1 MNKVL
6 KSILFVGIAAF
17 SSASFV
23 SCIDETE
30 PTTVATET
38 QVGQSSAATEA
49 LTMAMP
55 AYLTQVDEGMLDGN
69 GWHAVFGYPCMMM
82 ARDLMTG
89 DFGFSTTTYASHFN
103 FWSHNKAQGDGY
115 LYGQYIW
122 NYHYQFIQTAN
133 NVVGAVNP
141 ETATSEQLGFLG
153 AGHAFRA
160 LAYLDA
166 ARMYE
171 FLPNDKTSNINV
183 DGNDVLNLTVPI
195 VTNKTSSED
204 ARNNPRATR
213 DEMVTF
219 ILADLDAAEEYIP
232 NLVSTYGKT
241 LPDLACVYGLKAR
254 LYMWIE
260 DYANAKIYA
269 RKAIDA
275 AKVSPMTKEVGLSAT
290 DGFNTIDP
298 WMWGGTQTS
307 ESRSVTSG
315 IVNFTSWIS
324 NQSTYGYTGT
334 GTGLYVI
341 ADKKFY
347 ERINKSDWR
356 KLWFQPTE
364 DSGLREEISYVTASD
379 IETIPTYASIKFR
392 PGEGN
397 ADDYQTGS
405 AVSIPVMRVEEMYFI
420 EAEAAAHINATDGK
434 ALVEKFMTEHRD
446 ANYVCRETETDGVV
460 EEIVFQKR
468 VELWGEGHTF
478 FDIKRLNYSVT
489 RGYEGTIFTDLA
501 RLNTEGR
508 PAWMNL
514 VIVRTEPNNN
524 KAVVGFNN
532 PDPTDVYTP
541 WVNL

>member
-1 MNKVL
+1 M
-6 KSILFVGIAAF
+6 
-17 SSASFV
+17 

-55 AYLTQVDEGMLDGN
+55 AFLTQVDEGILDGN
-69 GWHAVFGYPCMMM
+69 GWHAVFGYPAMMM

-103 FWSHNKAQGDGY
+103 FWSHNKYQGDGY

-183 DGNDVLNLTVPI
+183 DGNNVLNLTIPI
-195 VTNKTSSED
+195 VTNETTSDD

-213 DEMVTF
+213 EEMVKF
-219 ILADLDAAEEYIP
+219 ILSDLDAAEEYIP
-232 NLVSTYGKT
+232 NLESTYSKT

-254 LYMWIE
+254 LYMWVE
-260 DYANAKIYA
+260 DYTNAKKYA
-269 RKAIDA
+269 RLAIDA
-275 AKVSPMTKEVGLSAT
+275 ASVDPMTKEEGLSIT
-290 DGFNTIDP
+290 DGFNSIDP

-315 IVNFTSWIS
+315 IVNFTSWVS
-324 NQSTYGYTGT
+324 NQTSFGYTGT
-334 GTGLYVI
+334 GTGLHVI
-341 ADKKFY
+341 ADKNFCD
-347 ERINKSDWR
+347 RIGKHDWR
-356 KLWFQPTE
+356 KLWFQPAE
-364 DSGLREEISYVTASD
+364 DSDLRAEMSYVSASD
-379 IETIPTYASIKFR
+379 AETVPAYASLKFR

-397 ADDYQTGS
+397 AENYQIGA
-405 AVSIPVMRVEEMYFI
+405 AVSVPVMRVEEMYFI
-420 EAEAAAHINATDGK
+420 EAEAAAHLNAADGK
-434 ALVEKFMTEHRD
+434 ALVESFMNQYRD
-446 ANYVCRETETDGVV
+446 ANYVCHSTETADVV

-468 VELWGEGHTF
+468 VELWGEGQTF

-489 RGYEGTIFTDLA
+489 RGYEGTLFTDLA

-532 PDPTDVYTP
+532 PDPTDAYTP
-541 WVNL
+541 WTNL

>member
-6 KSILFVGIAAF
+6 KSILFVGIAA
-17 SSASFV
+17 STSVSFV

-55 AYLTQVDEGMLDGN
+55 AFLTQVDEGILDGN
-69 GWHAVFGYPCMMM
+69 GWHAVFGYPAMMM

-89 DFGFSTTTYASHFN
+89 DFGFSTTTYANHFN
-103 FWSHNKAQGDGY
+103 FWSHNKSQGDGY

-183 DGNDVLNLTVPI
+183 DGNNVLNLTIPI
-195 VTNKTSSED
+195 VTNETTSDD

-213 DEMVTF
+213 EEMVKF
-219 ILADLDAAEEYIP
+219 ILSDLDEAEKYIP
-232 NLVSTYGKT
+232 NLESTYSKT

-254 LYMWIE
+254 LYMWVE
-260 DYANAKIYA
+260 DYTNAKKYA
-269 RKAIDA
+269 RLAIEA
-275 AKVSPMTKEVGLSAT
+275 ASVDPLTKEEGLSVT
-290 DGFNTIDP
+290 DGFNSIDP

-315 IVNFTSWIS
+315 IVNFTSWVS
-324 NQSTYGYTGT
+324 NQTSFGYTGT
-334 GTGLYVI
+334 GTGLHVI
-341 ADKKFY
+341 ADKNFCD
-347 ERINKSDWR
+347 RIGKNDWR
-356 KLWFQPTE
+356 KLWFQPAE
-364 DSGLREEISYVTASD
+364 DSDLRAEISYVSASD
-379 IETIPTYASIKFR
+379 AETVPAYASLKFR

-397 ADDYQTGS
+397 ADNYQVGA
-405 AVSIPVMRVEEMYFI
+405 AVSVPVMRVEEMYFI
-420 EAEAAAHINATDGK
+420 EAEAAAHLNAADGK
-434 ALVEKFMTEHRD
+434 ALVESFMNQYRD
-446 ANYVCRETETDGVV
+446 ANYVCHSTETNDVV

-468 VELWGEGHTF
+468 VELWGEGQTF

-489 RGYEGTIFTDLA
+489 RGYEGTLFTDLA

-532 PDPTDVYTP
+532 PDPTDAYTP
-541 WVNL
+541 WTNL